1 MQARTRAQPDNLTV
15 IDLYV
20 GANIRIRRKE
30 LGLSQ
35 IQLAEAVGVSFQQL
49 QKYERGTNRVS
60 SSTLFVMSK
69 VLKVPIQFFFS
80 GLGDQA
86 DGIGPASAGVGD
98 LLSENGSL
106 QLLSSYRMLTPP
118 MRRALV
124 AITGALVVDD
134 ADPTLSLKVVSRER
148 LDTNLR
154 RVRQN
159 NAS

>member
-1 MQARTRAQPDNLTV
+1 MQARTKAQPGNMAV

-20 GANIRIRRKE
+20 GANIRLRRKE

-35 IQLAEAVGVSFQQL
+35 PQLAEAVGVSFQQL

-60 SSTLFVMSK
+60 SATLFFMSK
-69 VLKVPIQFFFS
+69 ALKVPLQFFFA

-86 DGIGPASAGVGD
+86 DNGALASAAGVGD

-106 QLLSSYRMLTPP
+106 QLLSSYQRLAPP

-124 AITGALVVDD
+124 AITGALVADE
-134 ADPTLSLKVVSRER
+134 ADPLL
-148 LDTNLR
+148 LA
-154 RVRQN
+154 QN
-159 NAS
+159 GLPETPSYKSEASAAK

>member
-69 VLKVPIQFFFS
+69 VLKVPIQFFFA

-86 DGIGPASAGVGD
+86 DGIAPASAGVGD

-106 QLLSSYRMLTPP
+106 QLLSTYRRLTPP

-134 ADPTLSLKVVSRER
+134 ADPHLVAQGGLPETPRYKSE
-148 LDTNLR
+148 
-154 RVRQN
+154 
-159 NAS
+159 ASAAK